1 MAGLRCTGVEGAAN
15 HMAQRHDVH
24 GEAARISRLGTGD
37 IRALVVEF
45 AVPAVAGMIVNGAYN
60 LIDSVFLG
68 NFAEDLALSAITVA
82 SPIMLITMALSIFVG
97 AGGNALCALRL
108 GEGRHEE
115 AERVFGNTF
124 VLGLVVAV
132 ALGALSL
139 CPPVIEFLL
148 DLSSA
153 TDETRPYARAFIQIL
168 CVGSVV
174 QLVGAGLNDFIRT
187 TGAPNRALWTMVI
200 GAVGCT
206 AFNALFVAGFGWGVH
221 GSALA
226 TVAGT
231 ALSAASVLWYF
242 LKTPDVP
249 IRLRVRHF
257 PLKAEIVGA
266 ILSLGA
272 ASFAVQAGAALVSF
286 VTNYV
291 LVTYGS
297 ADPIGADGALAT
309 IGVVSRVGM
318 FVILPLV
325 GMAIAVQPILGYN
338 YGAKLWS
345 RVRETFRTGVVG
357 ATATATV
364 MWALLMVFAREIV
377 VFFGIDSP
385 ELVDFTVRAL
395 RINLVLLPFI
405 GFQIMG
411 SNYFQATGQPA
422 KSIVL
427 SLSRQILF
435 LVPAQVGLPLVL
447 PLVFDGMTPLRS
459 IFFSWPLS
467 DFLAVFA
474 VGIFVIVE
482 MRRLNRRI
490 SAQEQ
495 EA

>member
-1 MAGLRCTGVEGAAN
+1 
-15 HMAQRHDVH
+15 
-24 GEAARISRLGTGD
+24 
-37 IRALVVEF
+37 
-45 AVPAVAGMIVNGAYN
+45 
-60 LIDSVFLG
+60 
-68 NFAEDLALSAITVA
+68 
-82 SPIMLITMALSIFVG
+82 
-97 AGGNALCALRL
+97 
-108 GEGRHEE
+108 
-115 AERVFGNTF
+115 
-124 VLGLVVAV
+124 
-132 ALGALSL
+132 
-139 CPPVIEFLL
+139 
-148 DLSSA
+148 
-153 TDETRPYARAFIQIL
+153 
-168 CVGSVV
+168 
-174 QLVGAGLNDFIRT
+174 
-187 TGAPNRALWTMVI
+187 
-200 GAVGCT
+200 
-206 AFNALFVAGFGWGVH
+206 
-221 GSALA
+221 
-226 TVAGT
+226 
-231 ALSAASVLWYF
+231 
-242 LKTPDVP
+242 
-249 IRLRVRHF
+249 
-257 PLKAEIVGA
+257 
-266 ILSLGA
+266 
-272 ASFAVQAGAALVSF
+272 
-286 VTNYV
+286 
-291 LVTYGS
+291 
-297 ADPIGADGALAT
+297 
-309 IGVVSRVGM
+309 
-318 FVILPLV
+318 
-325 GMAIAVQPILGYN
+325 MAIAVQPILGYN